1 MATTTYQTLSKLRKT
16 DLVDRWF
23 FTGMALAMITVAV
36 AGFLPS
42 IVHTAGRRAPI
53 SPLAAA
59 HGILFFAW
67 LIIFLVQSRL
77 IATGHVALH
86 RRVGVAAAFVLAMM
100 IPLGYAT
107 TAAMVRRGF
116 DLSGDLR
123 IDHDPRFESI
133 FTFGSLLMFT
143 VLAMAAIAYR
153 RLPDIHKRL
162 MLFANIALMT
172 APLAHLIGHTPRLAA
187 MPGAII
193 MVPTSM
199 FLIAA
204 VARDYWLTRKV
215 RPLTFGLAIAMFL
228 SGPLQ
233 AALIGPSTAWHRIA
247 SWLVR

>member
-1 MATTTYQTLSKLRKT
+1 MATTTYQTLSKPQKNVL
-16 DLVDRWF
+16 LERWF
-23 FTGMALAMITVAV
+23 FSGMALAMLTVAV

-59 HGILFFAW
+59 HGILYFAW

-100 IPLGYAT
+100 IPVGYAT
-107 TAAMVRRGF
+107 SAAMVRRGF

-123 IDHDPRFESI
+123 IDHDPLFESI
-133 FTFGSLLMFT
+133 FTFGGLLMFT
-143 VLAMAAIAYR
+143 VLAIAAIAFR
-153 RLPDIHKRL
+153 RRPDIHKRL

-172 APLAHLIGHTPRLAA
+172 SPLAHFIGHNPRLAA

-193 MVPTSM
+193 MVPISM

-204 VARDYWLTRKV
+204 VARDYWLSGKV
-215 RPLTFGLAIAMFL
+215 RPLTIGVAIAML
-228 SGPLQ
+228 LAGPLE
-233 AALIGPSTAWHRIA
+233 AAVIGPSAAWHRIA
-247 SWLVR
+247 IWLVR